1 MKFLFFVYVF
11 MSNIMYINCINLEN
25 MLTLI
30 IGDIME
36 LLMLCIKVF
45 SVRILDVSLGT
56 MRTIVTVKG
65 KTKTAS
71 LIGFVEVLIWFLVV
85 REALNTDIES
95 IWIAISYAGGYA
107 TGTLIGGYLSNKF
120 IQGNFGVQVI
130 LSENNDSIIDTIRKE
145 GYAVSVID
153 VKGQD
158 KDKEK
163 YMLFIEIDKKRF
175 DHLRNLIKELDE
187 KAFIVVNETRMVQN
201 GYFK

>member
-1 MKFLFFVYVF
+1 
-11 MSNIMYINCINLEN
+11 
-25 MLTLI
+25 
-30 IGDIME
+30 ME
-36 LLMLCIKVF
+36 LLLLCLKVF

-120 IQGNFGVQVI
+120 IKGNFGVQVI

-158 KDKEK
+158 KSKEK

-175 DHLRNLIKELDE
+175 DHLKSLIKELDE